1 MVSAELQV
9 DVAVQDYFW
18 SSDSARSVA
27 GQESLGNPISDDT
40 WQHWFQIWLTA
51 LQSDLPPR
59 ETYELSLRFTDD
71 AEIRRL
77 NAQYRQKDQPTDV
90 LAFAALEVE
99 YPKVDDFSGDPLYLG
114 DIVISIETAQRQA
127 QQQAHSL
134 KQELAWL
141 AAHALLHLLGWD
153 HPDQVS
159 LARMVEKQAVLLQ
172 TVGIPIAYDG
182 VGYAPEEDADCA
194 DCNSLGLS
202 GAASPDHSVVER
214 DGDG

>member
-9 DVAVQDYFW
+9 DLAVQDHFW
-18 SSDSARSVA
+18 SRDSSCFVA
-27 GQESLGNPISDDT
+27 GQEPPGNPISDDT
-40 WQHWFQIWLTA
+40 WRHWFQIWLTA

-99 YPKVDDFSGDPLYLG
+99 YPKVAFSGDPLYLG

-134 KQELAWL
+134 QQELAWL

-159 LARMVEKQAVLLQ
+159 LVRMVEKQAVLLQ
-172 TVGIPIAYDG
+172 TVGIPITYDEMD
-182 VGYAPEEDADCA
+182 YAPEEDAN
-194 DCNSLGLS
+194 CNFSVPSSEGSLNR
-202 GAASPDHSVVER
+202 SVVER
-214 DGDG
+214 DEDV